1 MTYCVGVKLNS
12 GMVFASDSRTNA
24 GIDQIA
30 SFRKMAVYERQNERV
45 LILLSA
51 GNLAVCQVVVRKM
64 ERLGQEDKIT
74 LYNTPSIWDGAQL
87 VGETLREVRA
97 HDAAYLKENNIDSS
111 ASFILGG
118 QIKGQSQEL
127 YLIYPEGNFIEA
139 TSDTPYFQIGE
150 TKYGK
155 PILDRVIT
163 HETDLQSASKCL
175 LVSFDSTMRS
185 NLSVGLPID
194 LLVYKNNCLRVD
206 YRTRIKE
213 GDAYWRKLHEN
224 WNQGIQQLFSALPDP
239 SWNHPA

>member
-1 MTYCVGVKLNS
+1 MTYCVGVKLDS

-30 SFRKMAVYERQNERV
+30 SFRKMAVYERPNERV
-45 LILLSA
+45 LVLLSA
-51 GNLAVCQVVVRKM
+51 GNLAICQVVVRKM
-64 ERLGQEDKIT
+64 EGVGPDDKRP
-74 LYNTPSIWDGAQL
+74 LYETQSIYDGAGL
-87 VGETLREVRA
+87 VGECLREVRA
-97 HDAAYLKENNIDSS
+97 QEGAPLRESNIDSS

-118 QIKGQSQEL
+118 QIQGQPQEL

-139 TSDTPYFQIGE
+139 TPDTPYFQIGE

-163 HETDLQSASKCL
+163 HQTDLQSASKCL

-194 LLVYKNNCLRVD
+194 LLIYEKNRFRVNH
-206 YRTRIKE
+206 RIRIME
-213 GDAYWRKLHEN
+213 GDAYWGSLHQQ
-224 WNQGIQQLFSALPDP
+224 WNQGIQQLFSTLPDP
-239 SWNHPA
+239 SWDKPA

>member
-1 MTYCVGVKLNS
+1 MTYCVGVKLDS
-12 GMVFASDSRTNA
+12 GMVFASDSRTSA

-30 SFRKMAVYERQNERV
+30 SFRKMAVYERPKERV

-64 ERLGQEDKIT
+64 EWLRQDDKVT
-74 LYNTPSIWDGAQL
+74 LYNIPSICEGAQL
-87 VGETLREVRA
+87 VGQTLREVWA
-97 HDAAYLKENNIDSS
+97 QDATYLKQNNIDSS

-118 QIKGQSQEL
+118 QIEGQPQEL
-127 YLIYPEGNFIEA
+127 FLIYPEGNFIEA
-139 TSDTPYFQIGE
+139 STDTPYFQIGE

-194 LLVYKNNCLRVD
+194 LLIYKNNCLRVD
-206 YRTRIKE
+206 YRKRIKE
-213 GDAYWRKLHEN
+213 GDAYWGSLHQQ
-224 WNQGIQQLFSALPDP
+224 WNQGIQQLFSTLPDP
-239 SWNHPA
+239 LGESCV